1 MHDAPAQRGDLAVD
15 AVAFCL
21 QCGNAALG
29 LRVSFLGQL
38 GDLVDDGG

>member
-1 MHDAPAQRGDLAVD
+1 MHDATAQRGDLAVD

-29 LRVSFLGQL
+29 LRVGFFG
-38 GDLVDDGG
+38 